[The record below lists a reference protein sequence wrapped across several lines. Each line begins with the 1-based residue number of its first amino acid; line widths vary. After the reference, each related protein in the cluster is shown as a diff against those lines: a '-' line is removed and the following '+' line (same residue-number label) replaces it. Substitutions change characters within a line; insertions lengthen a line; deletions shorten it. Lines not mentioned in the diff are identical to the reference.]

1 MLMNMKKKE
10 KDVFDW
16 DSISIEK
23 YYNIMEILEDNDDDI
38 TKNVR
43 IVALILDREEQ
54 DIWNMGM
61 DEAGDYISR
70 LNFLGK
76 FDLPKNPNM
85 NIKLPGYD
93 IKVMKDVTKINV
105 AQYVDFQNFV
115 KMPLK
120 EGMEKILSVFLIPD
134 GCRYNEG
141 YDIIDL
147 QKVIRENLSFRVA
160 ESLLGFFSDA
170 VRGIISQFPTLLQKT
185 DQESE
190 ESGTDGEDGEV
201 NDGDTEEVSGF
212 NSFNWLL
219 LINRVSDRT
228 KMSWDQ
234 IWDLGI
240 FEFLN
245 YLQFDIEYKKM
256 EERELAKWKATH

>member
-1 MLMNMKKKE
+1 MLINMKKKE

-16 DSISIEK
+16 DSISIQK
-23 YYNIMEILEDNDDDI
+23 YYDIMDILEDKDDDI

-43 IVALILDREEQ
+43 IVALILDKDEQ

-85 NIKLPGYD
+85 NIKIPGYN

-105 AQYVDFQNFV
+105 AQYLDFQNFV

-120 EGMEKILSVFLIPD
+120 DSMEKILSVFLIPD

-160 ESLLGFFSDA
+160 ESLLGFFLMQY
-170 VRGIISQFPTLLQKT
+170 G
-185 DQESE
+185 ESL
-190 ESGTDGEDGEV
+190 
-201 NDGDTEEVSGF
+201 VS
-212 NSFNWLL
+212 SL
-219 LINRVSDRT
+219 R
-228 KMSWDQ
+228 
-234 IWDLGI
+234 
-240 FEFLN
+240 
-245 YLQFDIEYKKM
+245 YYKKQIRKAKSPELTEKM
-256 EERELAKWKATH
+256 EKTMMEIRKRFLDLTHLIG